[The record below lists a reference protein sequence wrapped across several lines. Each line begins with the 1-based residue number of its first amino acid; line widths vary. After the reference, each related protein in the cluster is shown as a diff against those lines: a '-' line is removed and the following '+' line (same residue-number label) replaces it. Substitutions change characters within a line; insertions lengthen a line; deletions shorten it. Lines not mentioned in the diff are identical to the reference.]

1 MTTAN
6 NEVFIG
12 LQQEY
17 YCLVGGINLWW
28 QGGAYWEIFPGG
40 QIDKIFSSHHPP
52 SRENP
57 AFYQPLPFYAKIPPP
72 PQPLFGKIWRLKLA
86 LYNKGIPT
94 ILSF

>member
-40 QIDKIFSSHHPP
+40 QIDKIFSSHHLTNL
-52 SRENP
+52 SIFTRK
-57 AFYQPLPFYAKIPPP
+57 FSPPP
-72 PQPLFGKIWRLKLA
+72 PPAPFWQNLETQTRPL
-86 LYNKGIPT
+86 
-94 ILSF
+94 

>member
-28 QGGAYWEIFPGG
+28 QGGAY
-40 QIDKIFSSHHPP
+40 
-52 SRENP
+52 
-57 AFYQPLPFYAKIPPP
+57 
-72 PQPLFGKIWRLKLA
+72 
-86 LYNKGIPT
+86 
-94 ILSF
+94 